1 MCMVI
6 IIFVYTLKDFI
17 MHKRT
22 NIELDQDLVNKAMEL
37 THQST
42 IKDVVHYSLR
52 EVIRM
57 NKRKEMLKLQG
68 KVKWDGNLDEMRS
81 V

>member
-1 MCMVI
+1 
-6 IIFVYTLKDFI
+6 

-22 NIELDQDLVNKAMEL
+22 NIELDIDLINKAMEL
-37 THQST
+37 THLNT

-52 EVIRM
+52 EVIKL
-57 NKRKEMLKLQG
+57 NKRKELLKFKG
-68 KVKWDGNLDEMRS
+68 KINWEGDLNQMRS